1 MATGRSNSVIWKKE
15 YQGMGL
21 KIDLSYGGKREF
33 LRINKKK
40 NESVYKRISDL
51 SEISQINDKSM
62 RWGDPYEGTNYYIQ
76 MQLNSEGDWLENI
89 RIIRKN
95 EARRIPMLSGFFEGE
110 SFKVIP
116 HPDKEFTY
124 YTRCKKEEVKK

>member
-1 MATGRSNSVIWKKE
+1 
-15 YQGMGL
+15 MGL